1 MWLKWYWIYGYKI
14 TKLTDLVN
22 VLDITWQICKVTWS
36 TFKMLP
42 TTSKNVYSTWQKYK
56 YQLIRTSYT
65 KISWAKSFGCAVGGE
80 FFWSIYMVVDGL
92 NRLNEKEIRFF
103 FTLYAFDSA
112 RIWRIRRSDLII
124 LISMLY

>member
-22 VLDITWQICKVTWS
+22 VLDITWQICKVTWL

-56 YQLIRTSYT
+56 HQIIRTSYT
-65 KISWAKSFGCAVGGE
+65 KISWAKSFGCRVGGE

-112 RIWRIRRSDLII
+112 RIWRIRRSGLII
-124 LISMLY
+124 LIYMLY